1 MAGPAQRATRS
12 RARVDP
18 RSWPL
23 LVWILIF
30 TTIGFLDAAYL
41 TYIHYYGLGSLLCFG
56 AHSGQSSCVTV
67 QSSQWAKLDGVP
79 VALLGLIGY
88 VGLFISYFVTARLN
102 GELGRAMGFCIA
114 LIGFGFSAY
123 LTYRELFS
131 IHAICEWCVG
141 SAVCMTFLVV
151 LTAIRFL
158 RGEPATT

>member
-1 MAGPAQRATRS
+1 VSSVAGQAQRATRS
-12 RARVDP
+12 RARAD
-18 RSWPL
+18 PL

-41 TYIHYYGLGSLLCFG
+41 TYVHYFGLGSLLCIG
-56 AHSGQSSCVTV
+56 ASHGHSSCVTV
-67 QSSQWAKLDGVP
+67 QSSTWAKIDGVP

-88 VGLFISYFVTARLN
+88 VGLFVSYFVTARLN

-141 SAVCMTFLVV
+141 SAVCMTLLVV